1 MDAHWGDERSQDI
14 DMRVL
19 LDTNI
24 LIHREAP
31 TVVRDDIGI
40 LFHWLDRLQCTKCVH
55 PMSIGEIQKHQDDRT
70 RTSFTRKLAAYH
82 QMRSTAAMRPE
93 VRAVAGQHD
102 TTPNDAIDSILLNEV
117 VAGTVDMLVSEDRK
131 VHLKARVLGIEDKVL
146 SIEGLIERRVAENP
160 DFVDYSVLAVRR
172 VSFGEIR
179 VDQPFFDS
187 FRNDYPGF
195 DGWYARKADE
205 PAYVCHEGDTLAAFM
220 YLEVEDAREPYPDIT
235 PQMPARCRLKI
246 GTFKVTLNG
255 FRLGERFL
263 KIAFDNA
270 LRQRAEEVYVT
281 IFRGSA
287 EHERLVGLLEGFGFI
302 KFGEKHGKGGVED
315 VYVRS
320 MAMRFDSANPR
331 LTFPFVSRSRPW
343 YIVPIYPEYHT
354 TLLPDSILK
363 TEAAADFIDQEPH
376 RNAIRKVYICRSLF
390 RDLEVG
396 DVIVF
401 YRTGGYY
408 KSVVTSIG
416 IVDAVH
422 RNIRDEEH
430 FVALCRQRSVFDDAE
445 LRRHW
450 NYKPYDRPFVVEFLY
465 AYAFPKRPNM
475 AALIAAGVIADV
487 QSAPRGFERLSP
499 EKIRRILELA
509 EADTSLVV
517 D

>member
-1 MDAHWGDERSQDI
+1 
-14 DMRVL
+14 
-19 LDTNI
+19 
-24 LIHREAP
+24 
-31 TVVRDDIGI
+31 
-40 LFHWLDRLQCTKCVH
+40 
-55 PMSIGEIQKHQDDRT
+55 
-70 RTSFTRKLAAYH
+70 
-82 QMRSTAAMRPE
+82 MRSTAAMRTE
-93 VRAVAGQHD
+93 VRAVAGQYD

-146 SIEGLIERRVAENP
+146 SIEGLIERCIAQNP

-172 VSFGEIR
+172 VNFGDIQ
-179 VDQPFFDS
+179 VDKPFFDS
-187 FRNDYPGF
+187 FRNDYPDF
-195 DGWYARKADE
+195 DRWYARKADE
-205 PAYVCHEGDTLAAFM
+205 PAYVCFEGATLSAFM
-220 YLEVEDAREPYPDIT
+220 YLKVEDAREPYSDIT
-235 PQMPARCRLKI
+235 PQMPARRRLKI

-287 EHERLVGLLEGFGFI
+287 EQERLVELLEEFGFTR
-302 KFGEKHGKGGVED
+302 FGEKHGPGGVED

-320 MAMRFDSANPR
+320 LVRRFDAANPR
-331 LTFPFVSRSRPW
+331 LTFPFVSRGRRW

-363 TEAAADFIDQEPH
+363 TEAAEDFVDQEPH

-396 DVIVF
+396 DAIIF
-401 YRTGGYY
+401 YRTGGYH

-416 IVDAVH
+416 VVDAVH
-422 RNIRDEEH
+422 RNIRDEKH
-430 FVALCRQRSVFDDAE
+430 FVSLCRQRSVFSDAE

-450 NYKPYDRPFVVEFLY
+450 NYKPNDRPFIVEFLY
-465 AYAFPKRPNM
+465 AYAFPKRPNL
-475 AALIAAGVIADV
+475 AALIDAGVIPDIH
-487 QSAPRGFERLSP
+487 SAPRGFERLSP
-499 EKIRRILELA
+499 EKVQRILELA
-509 EADTSLVV
+509 EADTRLVV